1 MNKTFFKL
9 LFIAFILITDNLFG
23 QIPNNIFNEITGDK
37 FDKKNFTISKQSYK
51 KNVGVY
57 HFGESEAEWDLIFIP
72 YKDSLIIQ
80 VWYGIW
86 AEELG
91 FKNQSWLNK
100 CQTFN
105 KVRIAGNKFYFGNFS
120 GQFVEF
126 KDGKTK
132 RKSVLLFS
140 DPIKGINYKKDSA
153 EVGFYSYSIDTFFDS
168 KERYE
173 LSLDIKPEKYFAS
186 KTKQEL
192 KILRNTIF
200 ANYGM
205 FFQKGG
211 EIETY
216 FTKKEWY
223 KPFQKDVSDY
233 LTEIEI
239 KNLETLKRI
248 EQRKK

>member
-1 MNKTFFKL
+1 MNKIFFKL
-9 LFIAFILITDNLFG
+9 LIIAFIFMTDNLFG

-37 FDKKNFTISKQSYK
+37 FDKKHFAISKLHSMN
-51 KNVGVY
+51 NVGVY

-80 VWYGIW
+80 IWYGIW
-86 AEELG
+86 GEEIG
-91 FKNQSWLNK
+91 YKNQSWLTK

-105 KVRIAGNKFYFGNFS
+105 KVRIAGSKFYFGNYS
-120 GQFVEF
+120 GQFVEY
-126 KDGKTK
+126 KDDNKK
-132 RKSVLLFS
+132 RKSVILFS
-140 DPIKGINYKKDSA
+140 DPIQGRNYKKDSA
-153 EVGFYSYSIDTFFDS
+153 EVVFYSYSIDTFFDN
-168 KERYE
+168 KEQFE
-173 LSLDIKPEKYFAS
+173 LSLEIKPETYFAN

-205 FFQKGG
+205 IFQKGG

-223 KPFQKDVSDY
+223 TPFQKDVSDY
-233 LTEIEI
+233 LTEIER
-239 KNLETLKRI
+239 KNIETLKRF
-248 EQRKK
+248 EQQ

>member
-1 MNKTFFKL
+1 MSKTFFKL

-37 FDKKNFTISKQSYK
+37 FDKKDFTISKQSYK

-80 VWYGIW
+80 IWNGIW

-91 FKNQSWLNK
+91 FKNQAWLNT

-105 KVRIAGNKFYFGNFS
+105 KVKIAGSKFYFGNYS
-120 GQFVEF
+120 GQFVDY
-126 KDGKTK
+126 KDGQTKTK
-132 RKSVLLFS
+132 SVILFS
-140 DPIKGINYKKDSA
+140 DPIQGRNYNKDSA
-153 EVGFYSYSIDTFFDS
+153 EVGFYTYSIDTFFDS

-173 LSLDIKPEKYFAS
+173 LSLEIKPDIFFAN

-200 ANYGM
+200 ANYGLI
-205 FFQKGG
+205 FQKGG
-211 EIETY
+211 EIEKY
-216 FTKKEWY
+216 FSKKEWY
-223 KPFQKDVSDY
+223 NPFQKDVSNY
-233 LTEIEI
+233 LTEIEK
-239 KNLETLKRI
+239 KNLETLKRF
-248 EQRKK
+248 EQQ